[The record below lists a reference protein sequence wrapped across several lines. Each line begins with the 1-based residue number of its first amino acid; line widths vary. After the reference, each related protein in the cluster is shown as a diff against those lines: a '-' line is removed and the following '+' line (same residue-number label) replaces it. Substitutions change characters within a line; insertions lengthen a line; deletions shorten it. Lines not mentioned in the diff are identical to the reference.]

1 MYLEPSLGR
10 SVNIVSLRGPVLGR
24 LLTFL
29 LSQLLPTDTLET
41 TDSSSFA
48 TPIHIPTI
56 ESAQVY
62 IDSISDEELISS
74 DCSIVF
80 QFDLTSVEPSSAV
93 SKADVEGGVGEM
105 PRVVGWEPNER

>member
-1 MYLEPSLGR
+1 M
-10 SVNIVSLRGPVLGR
+10 
-24 LLTFL
+24 
-29 LSQLLPTDTLET
+29 
-41 TDSSSFA
+41 
-48 TPIHIPTI
+48 
-56 ESAQVY
+56 Y